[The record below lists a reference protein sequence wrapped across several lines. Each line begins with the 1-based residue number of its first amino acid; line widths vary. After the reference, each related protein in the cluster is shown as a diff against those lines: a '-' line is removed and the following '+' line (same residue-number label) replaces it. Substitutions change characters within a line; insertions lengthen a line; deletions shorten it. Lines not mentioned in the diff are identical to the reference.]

1 LPTIARLPLPGYRCG
16 MEKRRQIALATGI
29 LSLAAIATADPPS
42 ADIRILTHRPA
53 DASPARF
60 QAAVDLGLASA
71 SILVTWT
78 ADRLTR

>member
-1 LPTIARLPLPGYRCG
+1 
-16 MEKRRQIALATGI
+16 MEKRRQIALAVGV
-29 LSLAAIATADPPS
+29 LSLAAIASDPPS
-42 ADIRILTHRPA
+42 ADIQIMTHRIG

-60 QAAVDLGLASA
+60 QMAADLGLASA